1 MKRASRLISIRPGK
15 ERSGVGG
22 YPTGNLPESHQ
33 LNLWLFSYRR
43 GTISYPS
50 NERLVTSYIKDVLAR
65 TGDVV
70 FGLTPEDTRKITPL
84 VVE

>member
-1 MKRASRLISIRPGK
+1 MESLNGPA
-15 ERSGVGG
+15 
-22 YPTGNLPESHQ
+22 GNLPEPHQ
-33 LNLWLFSYRR
+33 LNLWLLSYRR

-50 NERLVTSYIKDVLAR
+50 NERLTATYIKGALAR

-70 FGLTPEDTRKITPL
+70 FGLTSEDARKVTLL

>member
-50 NERLVTSYIKDVLAR
+50 NERLAATYIKGALAC

-70 FGLTPEDTRKITPL
+70 FGLTSEDTCKASSLI
-84 VVE
+84 VK